1 MTTTAK
7 KPVKKVVKKTASKT
21 TKIAKTAKIHKGAVV
36 HNNAIIG
43 ENVEICAYAIIGENV
58 EIGDGTVVES
68 HANIQGPTKIGKNN
82 HIFSFA
88 SIGTDPQ
95 DITYEKGQESNLE
108 IGDDN
113 IIREFVTINRGTQKQ
128 DSITRVGSKNM
139 LMSYVHIAHDCVVG
153 DYVIMSNNSSL
164 AGHVKLNDYAILG
177 GFTLVKQFI
186 HIGCHTYTAMG
197 CQINKDLPPYM
208 VVSHHPT
215 RVTSINA
222 EGLKRRGFSAT
233 DTAAIKR
240 GFKAIYREDRGGL
253 LSDALDKLENN
264 EKDNEFIFNIVN
276 FIRNSK
282 NGILRGPADGQ

>member
-1 MTTTAK
+1 M
-7 KPVKKVVKKTASKT
+7 
-21 TKIAKTAKIHKGAVV
+21 IAKSATIHPGAVV
-36 HNNAIIG
+36 HENAIIG
-43 ENVEICAYAIIGENV
+43 DNVEICSYAIIGDNV
-58 EIGDGTVVES
+58 EIGNGTIVEA
-68 HANIQGPTKIGKNN
+68 HVNIQGPTKIGSNN

-95 DITYEKGQESNLE
+95 DISYEIGQESNLE

-139 LMSYVHIAHDCVVG
+139 LMSYVHIAHDCIVG
-153 DYVIMSNNSSL
+153 DNVIMSNNSSL
-164 AGHVKLNDYAILG
+164 AGHVVLSDYAILG
-177 GFTLVKQFI
+177 GFTLVKQFT

-197 CQINKDLPPYM
+197 CQINKDVPPYM
-208 VVSHHPT
+208 IVSHHPT
-215 RVTSINA
+215 RVTSINT

-233 DTAAIKR
+233 DIAAIKR

-253 LSDALDKLENN
+253 LSDALGKLAEQ
-264 EKDNEFIFNIVN
+264 EQDNIFIGNIID

-282 NGILRGPADGQ
+282 NGILRGPVDG